1 MVSCDLYKLEA
12 VGIAQH
18 VTISVN
24 VCSPIYL
31 SKVKAS
37 HDMDIWLTTW
47 RMGIA
52 DTVKLVLVMDLF
64 MMFVCRA
71 VVASKIMHVTF
82 QGEFRP
88 NPLMMYFQDP
98 LKEGGS
104 IRISLLT
111 EPLLHPYN
119 SLS

>member
-1 MVSCDLYKLEA
+1 
-12 VGIAQH
+12 
-18 VTISVN
+18 
-24 VCSPIYL
+24 
-31 SKVKAS
+31 
-37 HDMDIWLTTW
+37 
-47 RMGIA
+47 MGIA
-52 DTVKLVLVMDLF
+52 DTVKLILVMDLF
-64 MMFVCRA
+64 MMFVRRA

-88 NPLMMYFQDP
+88 NALMMYFQDP
-98 LKEGGS
+98 CKEGGL